1 MLLCL
6 YCPFAL
12 FFWYFPDMFL
22 EGSHTLI
29 MFPVT
34 EKASAI
40 TVFLHTMLSI
50 PLVIL
55 VALFFT
61 FSVEGVLGVFLF
73 VFEHA

>member
-1 MLLCL
+1 
-6 YCPFAL
+6 
-12 FFWYFPDMFL
+12 
-22 EGSHTLI
+22 

-61 FSVEGVLGVFLF
+61 FSVEGVLGGFLF